1 MYQETKSN
9 GKELGPTSNYILK
22 NVYIV
27 YMRLILI
34 LINLSESSREW
45 NSISE
50 DQKDEIGLVRE
61 ADGEFWQH
69 YNFKNFFI
77 RDFQNYEK

>member
-1 MYQETKSN
+1 MKSN
-9 GKELGPTSNYILK
+9 GKALGPTSNYLLN
-22 NVYIV
+22 NVYMIN
-27 YMRLILI
+27 LI

-61 ADGEFWQH
+61 ADGEFW
-69 YNFKNFFI
+69 
-77 RDFQNYEK
+77 